1 MKEIKKALTFDD
13 VLLKPHYSEVLPKE
27 TEVNVVLSN
36 KFEMNIPVFSAGM
49 DTVTEID
56 MAFNMALNGGV
67 GVIHKNLSISKQ
79 ANMVKQIKHIKNG
92 LFWSIMAFEST
103 NKIET
108 IKTKIF
114 DEYLDDCI
122 FVTVNGN
129 IVNIVSV
136 EDLENKKINFDS
148 NLESLPRNKLV
159 LAKDSNSLEEILAMM
174 EENNVNYVPIISE
187 SSNGLVAVAKKKW
200 LVPYLEAK
208 NQLLDTKGKLKV
220 LGAVGVAEDS
230 LERAKMLIAAGA
242 DGIVID
248 SAHGHSKKVI
258 DLIKD
263 IKRNFPKIFLI
274 AGNVVAKEG
283 VNDLHKAGADVI
295 KVGVGP
301 GSICTTR
308 IVSGVGVPQFSA
320 ILECAE
326 AAKKLNISIIA
337 DGGIKTSGDITKAL
351 AAGANAIM
359 LGGLLAGSDESPSN
373 KVVRDDKIYKQYR
386 GMGSIAAMKAGS
398 SDRYGQ
404 EGIKKLVA
412 EGVEGLVP
420 YTGPVKDTLFNL
432 IGGLRSGMGYLGAKT
447 IEKLQENAEFIEQ
460 SFNGLKES
468 SPHSI
473 INLNQ
478 KFSK

>member
-13 VLLKPHYSEVLPKE
+13 VLLKPYYSEILPKE
-27 TEVNVVLSN
+27 AEVNVVLSN
-36 KFEMNIPVFSAGM
+36 KFEMNIPIFSASM
-49 DTVTEID
+49 DTVTEIN

-67 GVIHKNLSISKQ
+67 GVIHKNLSITKQ
-79 ANMVKQIKHIKNG
+79 ANMIKQIKHIKNG
-92 LFWSIMAFEST
+92 LFWSIMAFESS

-108 IKTKIF
+108 IKSKIF

-136 EDLENKKINFDS
+136 EDLENKNVDL
-148 NLESLPRNKLV
+148 NATLESLSRNKLV
-159 LAKDSNSLEEILAMM
+159 LAKDTNSLEEILTLM
-174 EENNVNYVPIISE
+174 EENNVKYVPVISE
-187 SSNGLVAVAKKKW
+187 SSNGIVAVAKKKW
-200 LVPYLEAK
+200 LVPYLKAK
-208 NQLLDTKGKLKV
+208 NQLLDAKGKLKV
-220 LGAVGVAEDS
+220 LGAVGVSEDS

-242 DGIVID
+242 DGIVVD

-274 AGNVVAKEG
+274 AGNVVTKEG

-301 GSICTTR
+301 GAICTTR

-337 DGGIKTSGDITKAL
+337 DGGIKNSGDITKAL
-351 AAGANAIM
+351 AAGADAIM
-359 LGGLLAGSDESPSN
+359 LGSLLAGTDESPSD
-373 KVVRDDKIYKQYR
+373 KVIKNDKIYKQYR

-404 EGIKKLVA
+404 EGVKKLVA

-420 YTGPVKDTLFNL
+420 YSGSVKEILYTL
-432 IGGLRSGMGYLGAKT
+432 IGGLKSGMGYLGAKN
-447 IEKLQENAEFIEQ
+447 IKNLQENAEFIEQ
-460 SFNGLKES
+460 SLNGFKES

-473 INLNQ
+473 INLDKNFN
-478 KFSK
+478 K